1 MLCPSWGESKAKK
14 LAAVVELANAE
25 GSEADVSPD
34 IHDREFLRRRHKQ
47 EAGLT
52 GLDSD

>member
-34 IHDREFLRRRHKQ
+34 MHDREFLRHRLRLRGR
-47 EAGLT
+47 AW
-52 GLDSD
+52 S